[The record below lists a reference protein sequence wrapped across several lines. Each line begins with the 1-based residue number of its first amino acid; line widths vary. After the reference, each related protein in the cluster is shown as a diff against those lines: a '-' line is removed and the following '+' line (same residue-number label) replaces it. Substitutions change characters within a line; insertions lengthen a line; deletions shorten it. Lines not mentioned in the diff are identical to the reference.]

1 MYTGTMLT
9 CEVARRTL
17 REIIQSSGFCCVI
30 VQFCCFSGI
39 ICCRFISYG
48 SGPKRFPL
56 QDVLQYALEF
66 IKSKKDPGSDEAT
79 EELPEI
85 KVAEST
91 DVEMESPKSQM
102 R

>member
-1 MYTGTMLT
+1 MIFVNKEKTEL
-9 CEVARRTL
+9 
-17 REIIQSSGFCCVI
+17 FCN
-30 VQFCCFSGI
+30 FS
-39 ICCRFISYG
+39 RFTNYG

-66 IKSKKDPGSDEAT
+66 ANSKPDPDTDDSTSDMPQIK
-79 EELPEI
+79 I
-85 KVAEST
+85 MESL